1 MSELSYADAPS
12 VIGPKGETVTL
23 SNLPDS
29 NTTRWVTSRKAQVV
43 AAIRGGLL
51 TLEEASIRYR
61 LTLDELA
68 EWQASL
74 EKHGSRGLRA
84 TFVQQYR
91 HMRGA

>member
-12 VIGPKGETVTL
+12 VIGPKVETVTL
-23 SNLPDS
+23 ASLPDS

-84 TFVQQYR
+84 IFVQQYR
-91 HMRGA
+91 HIRGA

>member
-1 MSELSYADAPS
+1 MSELSYSDAPS

-51 TLEEASIRYR
+51 TIEEASIRYR

>member
-1 MSELSYADAPS
+1 MSEVSFAEAPG
-12 VIGPKGETVTL
+12 VIGTNGETITL
-23 SNLPDS
+23 ESLPDT

-51 TLEEASIRYR
+51 TLEEASLRYR

-74 EKHGSRGLRA
+74 ERHGARGLRA

-91 HMRGA
+91 HVRGS

>member
-1 MSELSYADAPS
+1 MSEISFADAPS
-12 VIGPKGETVTL
+12 VMGPDSETLTL
-23 SNLPDS
+23 SSLPAS
-29 NTTRWVTSRKAQVV
+29 NTTRWVTSRKAKVV

-51 TLEEASIRYR
+51 TLEEASSRYR

-74 EKHGSRGLRA
+74 ERHGSRGLRA

-91 HMRGA
+91 HIRGH